1 MAGRQERQPEA
12 ARRQVAEAA
21 WLDYFNRFLFA
32 QDLITERQHNQMT
45 GMISDRNPSATK
57 R

>member
-1 MAGRQERQPEA
+1 MADKRSNRMEE

-45 GMISDRNPSATK
+45 GMISDRNSSAAK

>member
-1 MAGRQERQPEA
+1 MADKRSNGMEE

-45 GMISDRNPSATK
+45 GMISDRNSSAAK

>member
-1 MAGRQERQPEA
+1 MVGRQERQPEA

-45 GMISDRNPSATK
+45 GMISDRNSSAAK

>member
-1 MAGRQERQPEA
+1 MADKRSNGMEE

-21 WLDYFNRFLFA
+21 WLDYFNRFLFE
-32 QDLITERQHNQMT
+32 QDLITERQRNQMT
-45 GMISDRNPSATK
+45 GMITDRVSSAAK

>member
-1 MAGRQERQPEA
+1 MADKRSNRMEE

-21 WLDYFNRFLFA
+21 WLDYFNRFLFE
-32 QDLITERQHNQMT
+32 QDLITERQRNQMT
-45 GMISDRNPSATK
+45 GMITDRVSSAAK

>member
-1 MAGRQERQPEA
+1 MADKRSNGMEE

-21 WLDYFNRFLFA
+21 WLDYFNRFLFE
-32 QDLITERQHNQMT
+32 QDLITERQRNQMI
-45 GMISDRNPSATK
+45 GMITDRNVSAAK